1 MPESLI
7 DELSENPFGYEGVAD
22 IANICRV
29 GAGADT
35 LDPHEGCVECRNT
48 GDGGH

>member
-22 IANICRV
+22 IANICRM